1 MVVCNTKPKNYSSL
15 KVWKFNGCLLQTQVH
30 CTTFS
35 FQVFFLFFTTC
46 AFSWHT
52 DWLRYMWWLKLN
64 KKFFEALL
72 QCIHVNFFIFF
83 ESVNLTHSVEST
95 ESKVLEIT
103 NLVLKTYMYIIAI
116 MQIWSLLIIIISL
129 NFAYFYATKMSTNLA
144 KPNLTLIAITRWEIL
159 ESLVKLTIL
168 FQKYPRFWSE
178 TSFILYKESMA
189 WIGSTDY
196 GHPMKA

>member
-35 FQVFFLFFTTC
+35 FQVFFFFFQHLC
-46 AFSWHT
+46 IQLVY
-52 DWLRYMWWLKLN
+52 WLRYMWWLKLN
-64 KKFFEALL
+64 KKFLGALL

-103 NLVLKTYMYIIAI
+103 NLMLKTYIIVI
-116 MQIWSLLIIIISL
+116 MQFWSLLIIISL
-129 NFAYFYATKMSTNLA
+129 NFAYFYATKMSNNLA
-144 KPNLTLIAITRWEIL
+144 QPNLTLIAEKFLFDMLWRLQTRAIDVDPAARVC
-159 ESLVKLTIL
+159 SLGLLFLFLSCWACPREKLSAQRI
-168 FQKYPRFWSE
+168 F
-178 TSFILYKESMA
+178 TS
-189 WIGSTDY
+189 
-196 GHPMKA
+196 